1 MAESGE
7 RTVSRL
13 GRSVG
18 AISVVVAIG
27 ACGST
32 GLERTRP
39 LELAD
44 FSAAEFGPEVEEA
57 ARRFSEEILHRYS
70 DASSYE
76 DVVADLESNGF
87 VCRDSVRD
95 SMGEPTIHCIAER
108 PRFPMYRDKWIV
120 IIRDPARDEP
130 PRLVAL
136 YRIQAP

>member
-1 MAESGE
+1 M
-7 RTVSRL
+7 SRL

-18 AISVVVAIG
+18 AISVVVAIV

-87 VCRDSVRD
+87 VCRDSVWD